1 MIEAYILAICTTAF
15 CVQTFLVYGCNARWW
30 GCVKEGSGWYTNV
43 ELAERWSAI
52 ITPIGWAFAI
62 WGIIYLWEI
71 ALIVY
76 LYLARD
82 DFVDPW
88 QSSWWLWTLAN
99 LFQAAWAPL
108 FATEKLLPA
117 SIALTGIAASLIAL
131 GSRLDGISGVD
142 YVLVSVPVWI
152 HAGWTLAASLV
163 NWNLTIQQH
172 LNGTAR
178 SSLLLAAGFAT
189 IFLGMAG
196 GVVLLLTV
204 GASALPACVSLVW
217 ALLGIRANAAKKAK
231 EGPGKLVQE
240 LCLDAAEHASS
251 LVPAQSEDLKPPI
264 LPVVPVYAALESS
277 ALLAVALLTGTSI
290 AVLVCFFVA

>member
-1 MIEAYILAICTTAF
+1 
-15 CVQTFLVYGCNARWW
+15 VQTFIVYGCNARWW
-30 GCVKEGSGWYTNV
+30 GCVKKGSGWYTNV

-152 HAGWTLAASLV
+152 HAGW
-163 NWNLTIQQH
+163 
-172 LNGTAR
+172 
-178 SSLLLAAGFAT
+178 
-189 IFLGMAG
+189 
-196 GVVLLLTV
+196 
-204 GASALPACVSLVW
+204 
-217 ALLGIRANAAKKAK
+217 
-231 EGPGKLVQE
+231 
-240 LCLDAAEHASS
+240 
-251 LVPAQSEDLKPPI
+251 
-264 LPVVPVYAALESS
+264 
-277 ALLAVALLTGTSI
+277 
-290 AVLVCFFVA
+290 